1 VFPICVPLRVKISIY
16 FCGDFGFIIFTFHSE
31 KSIVVGRGK
40 PECLKNPQFPWERRM
55 VEAVRSLIYIMMI
68 LGLTNGRW
76 GHTPTALHLIGSN
89 PIIITKKF
97 NFPKEE
103 NGMSLSRTEFIGR
116 LTKDPEVKTIQING
130 QETQV
135 ANFTVAVDEDF
146 GEGTDF
152 YDVVAWRQL
161 ADNVGK
167 FLGKGRL
174 VYVEGRT
181 KQRTYP
187 ITKDGVEFT
196 GRAIE
201 VRANK
206 VQFLDKAGDTG
217 QGGQTQAPAQNTAP
231 ANNGPAPF

>member
-1 VFPICVPLRVKISIY
+1 
-16 FCGDFGFIIFTFHSE
+16 
-31 KSIVVGRGK
+31 
-40 PECLKNPQFPWERRM
+40 
-55 VEAVRSLIYIMMI
+55 
-68 LGLTNGRW
+68 
-76 GHTPTALHLIGSN
+76 
-89 PIIITKKF
+89 
-97 NFPKEE
+97 
-103 NGMSLSRTEFIGR
+103 MSLSRTEFIGR

-130 QETQV
+130 QDTTV

-174 VYVEGRT
+174 VYVDGRT
-181 KQRTYP
+181 KVRSYP

-196 GRAIE
+196 GRAVE

-217 QGGQTQAPAQNTAP
+217 QAQGGQAPATQQQQTP
-231 ANNGPAPF
+231 QTTGPAPF